1 MKGEQMTKNNSKNSE
16 KYMLTLTEAREYFG
30 IGDRKL
36 RLMSIE
42 NKEIF
47 RHNGK
52 KILVIR
58 ERMEEYLQKCEGC
71 I

>member
-1 MKGEQMTKNNSKNSE
+1 MTKNNSKNSE

-58 ERMEEYLQKCEGC
+58 ERMEEYLQKCDGC

>member
-1 MKGEQMTKNNSKNSE
+1 MEKKNSKNGE
-16 KYMLTLTEAREYFG
+16 KYMLTLTEARDYFG

-36 RLMSIE
+36 RQMSIE
-42 NKEIF
+42 NREIF
-47 RHNGK
+47 RYNGR

-58 ERMEEYLQKCEGC
+58 EKMEEYLQKCEGC

>member
-1 MKGEQMTKNNSKNSE
+1 
-16 KYMLTLTEAREYFG
+16 MLTLTEAREYFG

-58 ERMEEYLQKCEGC
+58 ERMEEYLQKCDGC